1 MPWLAFGMQT
11 RELRDGEIVVGSAS
25 DAGWRVTT
33 ADLMPH
39 HFALTV
45 RGRDVSVRACTVDN
59 VVAVNGKQVTGQ
71 PRALQ
76 EDDVISAGSGRFAYN
91 LDAPRTAPLDPPAFP
106 QAHLIDE
113 RRRVAHPLNSRST
126 PIGRDASN
134 DVVLRDPSASR
145 FHAEIR
151 REAGGFAL
159 HSIGATGASV
169 NGVASRS
176 PRLLTEGDEI
186 EIAFE
191 TFRFTQRPLP
201 PDVGLAPMHSAEN
214 DEAGRR
220 RTVSSEQLVVTE
232 DNSAGRHS
240 NRIKLIIAVVLG
252 AILVLLIRE
261 RLGF

>member
-1 MPWLAFGMQT
+1 MPWLAFGMLT

-25 DAGWRVTT
+25 DATWRVTT

-39 HFALTV
+39 HFSLVA
-45 RGRDVSVRACTVDN
+45 RGKDVTVRACTIDT
-59 VVAVNGKQVTGQ
+59 VVAVNGEQASGE
-71 PRALQ
+71 PRLLR
-76 EDDVISAGSGRFAYN
+76 EGDVIAAGSGRFAYN
-91 LDAPRTAPLDPPAFP
+91 HDAPRTTPLEPAPQG

-113 RRRVAHPLNSRST
+113 RRRIAHPLDSRST

-134 DVVLRDPSASR
+134 DVVLRDPGASR

-159 HSIGATGASV
+159 HSMGATGVSV
-169 NGVASRS
+169 NGVASRP
-176 PRLLTEGDEI
+176 PRLLAEGDEL

-191 TFRFTQRPLP
+191 TFRFTQRALP
-201 PDVGLAPMHSAEN
+201 PDVGMAPMHSAEN

-220 RTVSSEQLVVTE
+220 ATIGSEQLVVDD

-240 NRIKLIIAVVLG
+240 NRVKLIIAIVLI
-252 AILVLLIRE
+252 AILALLTRGK
-261 RLGF
+261 LW

>member
-11 RELRDGEIVVGSAS
+11 RELRDGEIVVGAAPDAS
-25 DAGWRVTT
+25 WRVTT

-39 HFALTV
+39 HFSIAV
-45 RGRDVSVRACTVDN
+45 RGRDVLVRACTSDN
-59 VVAVNGKQVTGQ
+59 VVAVNGAQVSGE
-71 PRALQ
+71 PRALR
-76 EDDVISAGSGRFAYN
+76 EGDVISAGSGRFAYN
-91 LDAPRTAPLDPPAFP
+91 DEAPRTSPLEAPEFP

-113 RRRVAHPLNSRST
+113 RRRVAHPLNARST

-159 HSIGATGASV
+159 HSMGATGSTV
-169 NGVASRS
+169 NGEASRS
-176 PRLLTEGDEI
+176 PRLLGEGDEI
-186 EIAFE
+186 EMAFE
-191 TFRFTQRPLP
+191 TFRFTQRALP

-220 RTVSSEQLVVTE
+220 ATLSSEQLVVDE

-240 NRIKLIIAVVLG
+240 NRVKLVIA
-252 AILVLLIRE
+252 LVLIMVLALLLRGRIW
-261 RLGF
+261 

>member
-11 RELRDGEIVVGSAS
+11 RELRDGEIVVGAAPDAS
-25 DAGWRVTT
+25 WRVTT

-39 HFALTV
+39 HFAITA
-45 RGRDVSVRACTVDN
+45 RGRDVTVKACTTDN
-59 VVAVNGKQVTGQ
+59 VVAVNGVQVSSQ
-71 PRALQ
+71 PQTLR
-76 EDDVISAGSGRFAYN
+76 DGDVISAGSGRFAFN
-91 LDAPRTAPLDPPAFP
+91 DEAPRTSPLEPPAFP

-151 REAGGFAL
+151 REAGAFAL
-159 HSIGATGASV
+159 HSMGATGAMV
-169 NGVASRS
+169 NGVASRP
-176 PRLLTEGDEI
+176 PRLLAEGDEI
-186 EIAFE
+186 EMAFE
-191 TFRFTQRPLP
+191 TFRFTQRALP
-201 PDVGLAPMHSAEN
+201 PDIGLAPMHSAEN

-220 RTVSSEQLVVTE
+220 ATLSSEQLVVDE

-240 NRIKLIIAVVLG
+240 NRVKLIVALLLIAVL
-252 AILVLLIRE
+252 ALLLRG
-261 RLGF
+261 RL